1 MGVLVDANS
10 RSILGLIA
18 EMNTRFVVPVY
29 QRPYSWGE
37 QQCLQLWDDI
47 LACGRQ
53 RENFHF
59 TGSIVTI

>member
-1 MGVLVDANS
+1 MDANS

-37 QQCLQLWDDI
+37 EQCLQLWDDI

-53 RENFHF
+53 RWGNLR
-59 TGSIVTI
+59 